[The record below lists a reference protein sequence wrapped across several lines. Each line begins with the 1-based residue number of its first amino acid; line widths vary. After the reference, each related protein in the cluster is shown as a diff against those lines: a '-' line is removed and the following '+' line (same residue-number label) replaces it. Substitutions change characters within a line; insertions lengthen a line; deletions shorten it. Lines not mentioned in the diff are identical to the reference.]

1 MKDTFVLYNNQG
13 VLFMTNQIKDYDII
27 ILGGGPAGLSAGL
40 YASRGN
46 VKTVIIE
53 KLIPG
58 GQLNNTLEVENYPGM
73 SNVTGPQISQAME
86 EQTRSFGCEIIN
98 NVETTKV
105 YLDKDYKILE
115 TDKGTFRTKALII
128 ATGSEHKKL
137 GVPGENEYSGKG
149 VSYCAVCDGAFFK
162 EKELVVVGGGDA
174 AVEEGT
180 YLTRYASKVTIV
192 HRRNEFRAEKIIQDR
207 AFKNPKIKVIW
218 DTTVPKINGDVLGV
232 TSVTFKNVKSNEES
246 DFKCDGVFIYVGLVP
261 NTELF
266 KGIVGL
272 DSAGRVLTNEK
283 METNIPGIYAAG
295 DVRETP
301 LKQAVTAAADGSL
314 AATMALGYLES
325 IHDKVPVSKL

>member
-1 MKDTFVLYNNQG
+1 MPNE
-13 VLFMTNQIKDYDII
+13 IKEYDII

-40 YASRGN
+40 YAARGN
-46 VKTVIIE
+46 VKTVILE
-53 KLIPG
+53 KMIPG
-58 GQLNNTLEVENYPGM
+58 GQLNNTLDVENYPGM
-73 SNVTGPQISQAME
+73 DHTTGPKIAQAME
-86 EQTRSFGCEIIN
+86 EQTKRFGCEIIN

-105 YLDKDYKILE
+105 TFSGNDKILE
-115 TDKGTFRTKALII
+115 TNKGTFKTKALII

-180 YLTRYASKVTIV
+180 YLTRYASKVNIV

-207 AFKNPKIKVIW
+207 AFNNPKINVIW
-218 DTTVPKINGDVLGV
+218 NTTVPKINGDVLGV
-232 TSVTFKNVKSNEES
+232 TSVTLKDTKTGEEK
-246 DFKCDGVFIYVGLVP
+246 DFKCDGVFIYVGLTP

-266 KGIVGL
+266 KGLINL
-272 DSAGRVLTNEK
+272 DGTGRVITNEK
-283 METNIPGIYAAG
+283 METNVPGVFAAG

-314 AATMALGYLES
+314 AATIALGYLEQ
-325 IHDKVPVSKL
+325 IHDKKEAVH